1 MADVRSLVDWFE
13 QARQRPE
20 MFVRGKSLAELES
33 QCTGWEGALH
43 AHGIDETGTG
53 FNKRFRDWL
62 RAEHGMSVARGWAE
76 AIRRDRT
83 SDEEAWERFFELL
96 DQFAAS

>member
-1 MADVRSLVDWFE
+1 
-13 QARQRPE
+13 
-20 MFVRGKSLAELES
+20 
-33 QCTGWEGALH
+33 
-43 AHGIDETGTG
+43 
-53 FNKRFRDWL
+53 
-62 RAEHGMSVARGWAE
+62 MSVARGWAE